1 MSVRSARRLYWMLRE
16 YLLDL
21 KSIDVQ
27 GWLDWFAANKDAF
40 EAIDV
45 ILGILG
51 ILLIVPIIWVI
62 KRFLKL
68 MRPHASMPNPYSGV
82 HDAPSNNREVRVGG
96 DNPGVINAGAG
107 TIITAGDNA
116 TIVVGYTI
124 EKHEAILKSR
134 EAHLRVDLTRASTAE
149 KQVIQLELSIVRER
163 LVGLKTSYDEAVQE
177 NARLKSEL
185 AAFAEYIPDD
195 EIIRAQDALEIGDK
209 STADAILNAAE
220 ERSQNIFRSSAR
232 MAYLRGEI
240 AEGEIRWQ
248 DALDHY
254 KRAYGQDATLEH
266 QQAYARLSWQMG
278 KWDDAVTLLKDIL
291 KKVAAEHGKAGNE
304 YATALNNL
312 AMIYHYTGR
321 YSDAEPLY
329 DQALS
334 ITRRVLGADHLDT
347 ASSLNN
353 LVGLYY
359 EQGRYAKAT
368 PVYME
373 AVEIM
378 ERVVGAEHPNTKMMR
393 ENYEVLLVEMKE

>member
-1 MSVRSARRLYWMLRE
+1 MCRDGLIGLPRTKMRFR
-16 YLLDL
+16 
-21 KSIDVQ
+21 
-27 GWLDWFAANKDAF
+27 
-40 EAIDV
+40 AIDV

-68 MRPHASMPNPYSGV
+68 MRPHASMPNPDSGV

-107 TIITAGDNA
+107 TVITAGDNA

-163 LVGLKTSYDEAVQE
+163 LVDLKTSYDEAVQE

-220 ERSQNIFRSSAR
+220 ERSQNVVRSSAR

-254 KRAYGQDATLEH
+254 KRAYCQDATLEH
-266 QQAYARLSWQMG
+266 QQAYARLCWQMG

-329 DQALS
+329 DQALL

-353 LVGLYY
+353 LVGLCY

-393 ENYEVLLVEMKE
+393 ENYEVLLAEMKE

>member
-1 MSVRSARRLYWMLRE
+1 M
-16 YLLDL
+16 
-21 KSIDVQ
+21 
-27 GWLDWFAANKDAF
+27 
-40 EAIDV
+40 
-45 ILGILG
+45 
-51 ILLIVPIIWVI
+51 
-62 KRFLKL
+62 
-68 MRPHASMPNPYSGV
+68 
-82 HDAPSNNREVRVGG
+82 
-96 DNPGVINAGAG
+96 
-107 TIITAGDNA
+107 
-116 TIVVGYTI
+116 
-124 EKHEAILKSR
+124 
-134 EAHLRVDLTRASTAE
+134 
-149 KQVIQLELSIVRER
+149 IQLELLIVRDR

-220 ERSQNIFRSSAR
+220 ERSQNIVRSSAR

-266 QQAYARLSWQMG
+266 QQAYARLCWQMG

-334 ITRRVLGADHLDT
+334 IARRVLGADHLDT

-393 ENYEVLLVEMKE
+393 ENYEVLLAEMNE